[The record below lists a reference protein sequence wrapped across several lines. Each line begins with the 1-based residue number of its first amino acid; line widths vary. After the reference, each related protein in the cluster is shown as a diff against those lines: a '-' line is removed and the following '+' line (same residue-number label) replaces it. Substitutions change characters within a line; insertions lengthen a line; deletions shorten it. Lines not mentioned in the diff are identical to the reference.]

1 MSANPLQYHL
11 DEIAKDLAMFYD
23 DPLGFVMWSFP
34 WGVPGTQLEKHSGPR
49 DWQREQLQRIGAEVR
64 SRGFDGKTPVAPVQ
78 TSTTSGHGIG
88 KANCV
93 STLIPTPSGMRRH
106 GDIKVGDFVY
116 GADGKPTKV
125 IQVKHYRDI
134 DLYRVV
140 FDDRSDVVCSSG
152 HLWNVRGRQ
161 ERRKGD
167 HDTWRTLGTLE
178 ILEKGVK
185 RPNGKSEA
193 RQWEIPVQGSF
204 EYESDVPLHPYVFGL
219 WLGDG
224 SKGSP
229 GYSKPY
235 VEIREKVRGLGFD
248 AEFDGNGMRVYIKG
262 VRDKYNE
269 TGVFHLGSHER
280 YIPSNYKFTS
290 VENRRHL
297 LEGLCDSDGE
307 THKSGSVG
315 YSTSSKALAED
326 IIWLA
331 RSLGCKA
338 TLQPTVKKPFF
349 PGADGKKKQGRDN
362 YRVTINMPWNPF
374 TLEHRKVAFKPSE
387 ARYTKRWVESIE
399 YEGKGDANCLTVEN
413 EDGLYLTKDF
423 LVTHN
428 SCYTS
433 WLILWIMA
441 TRPFCKGTVSANTA
455 DQLRTKTWA
464 ELSKWHNM
472 FLVKDL
478 FTLHSTRGNMCI
490 FNNEYPQTW
499 RCDAQTCREEN
510 SESFAG
516 QHAEN
521 STSFYIFDEASAIP
535 EKIFQ
540 VAMGGLTD
548 GAPQIHLFGNPTRNS
563 GYFWETFSG
572 EVSKRWINYAV
583 DSRTVPGAINVELT
597 KQWAED
603 YGEDSDFF
611 KVRVKGEFPSA
622 ASNQLIGTDAVDAAT
637 AKHLPV
643 TQYRHAPVILGV
655 DVARFGEDKSCIYK
669 RQGLFAEKLAEFRS
683 LDLMT
688 LAARVAQFEDEHEAN
703 AVFIDVGMGAGVID
717 RLRQLGRNPIEV
729 NFGAKSTDKRCKN
742 KRSEMWW
749 KLKKWLESGGSI
761 PQDRDLRKDLISQM
775 YLFDVNEK
783 LMLVKK
789 EDLKKLGLQSPDDGD
804 ALALTFAEDVRGR
817 KKQDDLLHLR
827 LTRKANKVKTDY
839 DLWR

>member
-1 MSANPLQYHL
+1 MTNHALAHNL

-23 DPLGFVMWSFP
+23 DPLGFVMWAFP
-34 WGVPGTQLEKHSGPR
+34 WGVPGTQLEKHDGPR
-49 DWQREQLQRIGAEVR
+49 DWQREQLQTLGAQVAM
-64 SRGFDGKTPVAPVQ
+64 RGFNGREPVDPVQ
-78 TSTTSGHGIG
+78 MSTTSGHGIG
-88 KANCV
+88 KSA
-93 STLIPTPSGMRRH
+93 
-106 GDIKVGDFVY
+106 
-116 GADGKPTKV
+116 
-125 IQVKHYRDI
+125 
-134 DLYRVV
+134 
-140 FDDRSDVVCSSG
+140 
-152 HLWNVRGRQ
+152 
-161 ERRKGD
+161 
-167 HDTWRTLGTLE
+167 
-178 ILEKGVK
+178 
-185 RPNGKSEA
+185 
-193 RQWEIPVQGSF
+193 
-204 EYESDVPLHPYVFGL
+204 
-219 WLGDG
+219 
-224 SKGSP
+224 
-229 GYSKPY
+229 
-235 VEIREKVRGLGFD
+235 
-248 AEFDGNGMRVYIKG
+248 
-262 VRDKYNE
+262 
-269 TGVFHLGSHER
+269 
-280 YIPSNYKFTS
+280 
-290 VENRRHL
+290 
-297 LEGLCDSDGE
+297 
-307 THKSGSVG
+307 
-315 YSTSSKALAED
+315 
-326 IIWLA
+326 
-331 RSLGCKA
+331 
-338 TLQPTVKKPFF
+338 
-349 PGADGKKKQGRDN
+349 
-362 YRVTINMPWNPF
+362 
-374 TLEHRKVAFKPSE
+374 
-387 ARYTKRWVESIE
+387 
-399 YEGKGDANCLTVEN
+399 
-413 EDGLYLTKDF
+413 
-423 LVTHN
+423 
-428 SCYTS
+428 YTS

-441 TRPFCKGTVSANTA
+441 TRPFCKGTVTANTA

-464 ELSKWHNM
+464 ELAKWYSI

-478 FTLHSTRGNMCI
+478 FTLHSTRGNMVI
-490 FNNEYPQTW
+490 YNNEHPQNW
-499 RCDAQTCREEN
+499 RCDAQTCKEEN

-516 QHAEN
+516 QHAAT
-521 STSFYIFDEASAIP
+521 STSFYIFDESSGIP
-535 EKIFQ
+535 EKIFE

-548 GAPQIHLFGNPTRNS
+548 GEPMWFLFGNPTRNT
-563 GYFWETFSG
+563 GFFKDTFDG
-572 EVSKRWINYAV
+572 EVAHRWLNYAV